1 MQQAQQQQQPPDQPP
16 EEPVAKKPRGYSDRR
31 IRELSQ
37 DLTAHVESVGSP
49 GRQGLVVKGFL
60 ERVDP
65 RVLQAAG
72 ATLPSHAEAS
82 AIIVANLAGNL
93 ALNAPQPG
101 NQSVVRKTAY
111 DAALQAAVTGAA
123 GAPGKPPPATVMASV
138 LGVPV
143 MQVRQAAARGSALVA
158 AAHAAAA
165 AAAVAAVPLAEADA
179 AAANGV
185 PAPDP
190 AATTAA
196 VAAAAAAAV
205 PPDAVAAAPP
215 PPPRR
220 AVPVAFGQPPPRA
233 ASSRTVTQEEAADMV
248 QVWESISS
256 PSPQRRDQRK

>member
-1 MQQAQQQQQPPDQPP
+1 MVQEALHVQQAQQQQQPPDQPP

-101 NQSVVRKTAY
+101 NHLYAHMQ
-111 DAALQAAVTGAA
+111 Q
-123 GAPGKPPPATVMASV
+123 GKQGMED
-138 LGVPV
+138 
-143 MQVRQAAARGSALVA
+143 M
-158 AAHAAAA
+158 
-165 AAAVAAVPLAEADA
+165 
-179 AAANGV
+179 
-185 PAPDP
+185 
-190 AATTAA
+190 
-196 VAAAAAAAV
+196 
-205 PPDAVAAAPP
+205 P
-215 PPPRR
+215 PPPRLFCSEWLLIFMFMTVLNSAYSAWEGFHVYYGDLSR
-220 AVPVAFGQPPPRA
+220 PKTCATLQYKTYTCACHDTCIVSASFLVHTHVYIHRITPIQRLAVLSFFVCM
-233 ASSRTVTQEEAADMV
+233 E
-248 QVWESISS
+248 
-256 PSPQRRDQRK
+256 